1 MMESFEAQVNQ
12 ELNAARDQ
20 AGTLAFKDLDRKNK
34 IATMVNAGSKGTNIN
49 ISQIMSCVG

>member
-1 MMESFEAQVNQ
+1 MESFEAQVNQ